1 MRQFALSGRRRRV
14 TVAVAVVALLSVLV
28 VVADRLVARSVAGRL
43 ADRLS
48 CVVASDAEPVV
59 SLGGFPVTAGVL
71 TGRLARLR
79 VTVPELQHGGL
90 RVHQIRVDLRDV
102 ASADTGPMTVRSLV
116 LSAVVGYDSL
126 PTSRGGRDLRYRQQE
141 GRLAIDTAVDL
152 LGQRVP
158 VTILADPAITDGR
171 LTVTP
176 AEVELFGVRRPAAAL
191 LARIGGAPEMSRDL
205 PELPAG
211 LTYRAVEV
219 TESGLRIRIDGQ
231 DLALPPHDARPTG
244 DSTCEGA

>member
-14 TVAVAVVALLSVLV
+14 AVVVAVVALLSMLV
-28 VVADRLVARSVAGRL
+28 VVADRLVARSAADRL
-43 ADRLS
+43 ADRLA
-48 CVVASDAEPVV
+48 CVVASGAEPVV

-79 VTVPELQHGGL
+79 VTVPELQHDGL
-90 RVHQIRVDLRDV
+90 RVHQIRADLRDV
-102 ASADTGPMTVRSLV
+102 AGTGAGPVTVRSLA

-126 PTSRGGRDLRYRQQE
+126 PISRGGRDLRYRQQD
-141 GRLAIDTAVDL
+141 GRLAVDTAVDL

-158 VTILADPAITDGR
+158 VTVLADPVITDGR

-176 AEVELFGVRRPAAAL
+176 VEVELFGVRRPAAAL
-191 LARIGGAPEMSRDL
+191 LARIGGGPEMSRDL

-219 TESGLRIRIDGQ
+219 TESGLRIHIDGQ
-231 DLALPPHDARPTG
+231 DLTLPRDARPTG
-244 DSTCEGA
+244 GPTCEGA